1 MQRTKFRKRKV
12 LIFEKMQ
19 KHVKQFLEYQILAL
33 KYCLIYFFFM

>member
-19 KHVKQFLEYQILAL
+19 KHVKQFLAL
-33 KYCLIYFFFM
+33 TLTNLTQFFFYIR